1 VKRLAAIFVFLLVAQ
16 LCHGQ
21 DIIVRTN
28 NDTLRAYIIDIKKN
42 IIKFI
47 FTEDVDAPI
56 YQLHKSLVKL
66 ILFEDGTKLNII
78 SDPYEVP
85 SDRLIDTRDQSIK
98 IDVVAPL
105 LNHFTIS
112 YERRLR
118 KGLNL
123 ELKGGLIA
131 TNVNTSITHSEG
143 FFVKAGV
150 KFLSL
155 RESYMKGLKYTL
167 LHDGVYFTPELIYGR
182 FKSDDETGTIEYSN
196 YAVNVLFGNQRVWSN
211 RFLFDVFAGFGYGIQ
226 ESSNEVDF
234 TYAFSHLFF
243 GKKVPLIISAG
254 VMVGIVF

>member
-1 VKRLAAIFVFLLVAQ
+1 MAQ

-21 DIIVRTN
+21 DIIIRTN
-28 NDTLRAYIIDIKKN
+28 NDTIRAYIIDIKKN
-42 IIKFI
+42 VIKFI
-47 FTEDVDAPI
+47 FTEDVDAQV

-66 ILFEDGTKLNII
+66 ILFEDGTKLSII
-78 SDPYEVP
+78 SDPYDVP
-85 SDRLIDTRDQSIK
+85 SDVFIDKREQAIK
-98 IDVVAPL
+98 IDIVAPL
-105 LNHFTIS
+105 LNHFTLS
-112 YERRLR
+112 YERMLK

-123 ELKGGLIA
+123 EVKGGLIA
-131 TNVNTSITHSEG
+131 TNVNTSIAHSEG

-155 RESYMKGLKYTL
+155 RESYMKGLKYKQS
-167 LHDGVYFTPELIYGR
+167 HDGVYFKPELIYGR
-182 FKSDDETGTIEYSN
+182 FKGDDKTGTIDYSN

-226 ESSNEVDF
+226 DSSNEVDF

-254 VMVGIVF
+254 VMMGIVF